1 MAGSIK
7 GIVVEIGG
15 DTSGLQNALKKVNSV
30 TSSLSKE
37 LRGINSLLR
46 LDPKNATLL
55 AQKQKILN
63 QELTAS
69 EDKLQKLKE
78 AQKQYIESG
87 GDLNS
92 ENYRALE
99 REIEKVERQVKTLT
113 LETNKFY
120 QAGQKLE
127 QVGEKVKGVG
137 NKISGLGDKLTRI
150 GTTAGLAIG
159 GIAVKSAIEFESA
172 FTGVKKT
179 VDGTPEQLERVKQG
193 IKALAT
199 EIPSTTTEIAK
210 VAENAGQLGIATD
223 DVINFTKVMIDLGN
237 STNLSADEAS
247 SALAKFANV
256 TKMSSGDYGRLGST
270 IVDLG
275 NNFATTEADIVSMA
289 TRLAATGDLAGLS
302 QPNILSLATAMSS
315 VGIEAEAG
323 GSAMSKLLKRI
334 QLAVEL
340 GNEDLQDFA
349 SVAGV
354 SANEFKKAF
363 ETDAV
368 GALSAFIGGLNDTK
382 RNGKSAIAILN
393 DMDIKEV
400 RLSNTI
406 LSLANSGDLMTK
418 AVNLGNKA
426 WKDNSALS
434 KEANQRYKTLESRL
448 KTTKNR
454 ALNMATSL
462 GEKLTPTINKMI
474 DKVDGFIDKMS
485 NLSDEEAQNVLK
497 MGLMVVAAGPVLK
510 ILGSLTSGVGS
521 VIKTIGT
528 FSNAIAVMKTGVTT
542 GQASIDGLAK
552 VLTGLTSPAGIATLA
567 VTGTVTAIALI
578 AKAVKNAEE
587 KTKEAF
593 KNMGTSASDYITG
606 ISTANSHLDEFNRTL
621 FVSSQEQRKL
631 EEEMN
636 QVQTGITTICKT
648 ASDERRNYTQK
659 EIQQLDEYFEKL
671 RTLNQRELEIEQSIA
686 SAISQQAITNAE
698 TFQGSLEEYKTQ
710 SQEWIKTAEAQ
721 KAKEIELINTQTTEE
736 IALLN
741 QRYGNRATME
751 NEAYAKEYEKII
763 ANKEIKIQ
771 QANDEVAQVSSIY
784 AQGYADRANQDGA
797 FFEHVQHYNSE
808 QEAEENRH
816 NAEIEWIKNN
826 SLLTTANK
834 NQAIEQENYKHEKKQ
849 EKIWKDMYKN
859 MSDSEAEQLGSWLG
873 MLSKTELYG
882 GEIDDETKKIVDN
895 VIDSFDELPKGT
907 KEAMKNAMDPM
918 LTEMENKQPALFSKA
933 TSIADGILSRLKKS
947 FDIHSP
953 SRETRSI
960 FKNVMLGAEKGLDD
974 ERKRLNTQI
983 QGIAKDSLG
992 TFDISK
998 IGFSSGLR
1006 NNVIDSTKTIFTTP
1020 QIVFNV
1026 QKMNKEN
1033 LNECFN
1039 YINRKFGSSY

>member
-99 REIEKVERQVKTLT
+99 REIEKVEKQVKTLT

-223 DVINFTKVMIDLGN
+223 DVISFTKVMIDLGN

-256 TKMSSGDYGRLGST
+256 TKMSSKDYSKLGST

-302 QPNILSLATAMSS
+302 QADILSLATAMSS

-393 DMDIKEV
+393 DMEIKEV

-406 LSLANSGDLMTK
+406 LSLANSGDLMSK

-426 WKDNSALS
+426 WKENSALS
-434 KEANQRYKTLESRL
+434 KEANQRYETLESRL

-462 GEKLTPTINKMI
+462 GDKLTPTINKMI

-528 FSNAIAVMKTGVTT
+528 FSNAIAVMNTGVTT

-578 AKAVKNAEE
+578 AKAVKDAEK
-587 KTKEAF
+587 KTEEAF
-593 KNMGTSASDYITG
+593 KNMGTSASEYITG
-606 ISTANSHLDEFNRTL
+606 INTATSHLSEFNRTL
-621 FVSSQEQRKL
+621 FVSSQEQQQL
-631 EEEMN
+631 EDEMSE
-636 QVQTGITTICKT
+636 VQKGITTICKT
-648 ASDERRNYTQK
+648 ASEERRNYTQK

-686 SAISQQAITNAE
+686 NAIAQQATA
-698 TFQGSLEEYKTQ
+698 TATSFQGSLEEYKVQ
-710 SQEWIKTAEAQ
+710 SQEWIKTAEEQ

-736 IALLN
+736 IALLT
-741 QRYGNRATME
+741 QRYGNKATME
-751 NEAYAKEYEKII
+751 NEAYRQEYEKII
-763 ANKEIKIQ
+763 ANKDAKIQ
-771 QANDEVAQVSSIY
+771 QANDEVAQISSIY
-784 AQGYADRANQDGA
+784 AQGYSERAMQDGD
-797 FFEHVQHYNSE
+797 FYEHIKHYNSE

-816 NAEIEWIKNN
+816 NSEIEWIKNN

-834 NQAIEQENYKHEKKQ
+834 NALIQQENEKHQKKQ
-849 EKIWKDMYKN
+849 NKIWKDMYKN
-859 MSDSEAEQLGSWLG
+859 MSDSEAKQLGSWLA
-873 MLSKTELYG
+873 MVSQTELYG
-882 GEIDDETKKIVDN
+882 GDIDDETKKIVDN
-895 VIDSFDELPKGT
+895 VIDSFDEMPKGT
-907 KEAMKNAMDPM
+907 QEAMKNAMDPM
-918 LTEMENKQPALFSKA
+918 LTEMENKEPSLFSKA

-953 SRETRSI
+953 SKKTRSI

-983 QGIAKDSLG
+983 QEIAKDSLG